1 MKMKNLAVLVSL
13 ASLAGMLPAHAGVTQ
28 TFSAGGKDAAAIQST
43 VDQFRAALG
52 ANNGAGGPAA
62 SGRREI
68 NWDGVPAQFLD
79 PLPPDF
85 FNKNSTRGL
94 VMSTSGSRLKV
105 SGDQGTASFRFTDVT
120 DQQWGPNELVPF
132 SAQKLFSPIGSNTT
146 DVTFFVPGTAQ
157 PANVTAFGAVFADVD
172 ISNTSWMEL
181 YSPLGNR
188 IAKIQVPV
196 AGVSTQG
203 LSFVGAV
210 TDEPVARVRLVSGNV
225 AIDSGCLTS
234 AADAAALDD
243 FIYSEPI
250 ASRELVLSKGRIRAT
265 VEWRSQYNGE
275 TGTGLALP
283 QKDEFGY
290 LYFSDPNNPEIFVK
304 CLDFGSGKAIILVG
318 GVTDFWYKITFK
330 NSRGETLIWEKASG
344 SLLGYANNTDLSF

>member
-1 MKMKNLAVLVSL
+1 MRMKNLAVLVSL
-13 ASLAGMLPAHAGVTQ
+13 ASMASTVPAHAGVTQ
-28 TFSAGGKDAAAIQST
+28 TFSSGGKDAAAIQST
-43 VDQFRAALG
+43 VDQFRAVLG
-52 ANNGAGGPAA
+52 ANNGAGSPAA

-79 PLPPDF
+79 SLPPDF

-120 DQQWGPNELVPF
+120 DQQWGPNELAPF
-132 SAQKLFSPIGSNTT
+132 SAQKLFSPMGSNTT

-172 ISNTSWMEL
+172 LADSSWMEL
-181 YSPLGNR
+181 YDPLGKK
-188 IAKIQVPV
+188 IATVAVPV
-196 AGVSTQG
+196 AGVSVLG
-203 LSFVGAV
+203 LSFAGVV
-210 TDEPVARVRLVSGNV
+210 TDEPIARVRIVAGNV
-225 AIDSGCLTS
+225 SLDARCLTGS
-234 AADAAALDD
+234 SDAAALDD
-243 FIYSEPI
+243 FIYSEPR
-250 ASRELVLSKGRIRAT
+250 ASSELLLSKGRIRAT
-265 VEWRSQYNGE
+265 VEWRSQYSGQ

-290 LYFSDPNNPEIFVK
+290 LYFSDPNNPEIFIK

-318 GVTDFWYKITFK
+318 GVTDFWYKVTFK
-330 NSRGETLIWEKASG
+330 NSRGETLIWEKPSG
-344 SLLGYANNTDLSF
+344 SLLGYANNSDLSF

>member
-1 MKMKNLAVLVSL
+1 MRTRAQFVFLFSSL
-13 ASLAGMLPAHAGVTQ
+13 LAGALPAGAGVTQ

-43 VDQFRAALG
+43 VDQFRSTLG
-52 ANNGAGGPAA
+52 ANNAAGAPAA
-62 SGRREI
+62 AGRREI

-79 PLPPDF
+79 SLPPDF

-94 VMSTSGSRLKV
+94 VMSTPGSRLKV
-105 SGDQGTASFRFTDVT
+105 SGDQGSTSFRFADVT
-120 DQQWGPNELVPF
+120 DQQWGPNELAPF
-132 SAQKLFSPIGSNTT
+132 SAQKLFSPMGSNTT
-146 DVTFFVPGTAQ
+146 DITFFVPGTAQ

-172 ISNTSWMEL
+172 LADSSWMEL
-181 YSPLGNR
+181 YSPLGVK
-188 IAKIQVPV
+188 IAAVPV
-196 AGVSTQG
+196 PAAGVSTLG

-225 AIDSGCLTS
+225 ALDSRCLTWES
-234 AADAAALDD
+234 DAAALDD

-250 ASRELVLSKGRIRAT
+250 ASRELVLAKGRIRAS
-265 VEWRSQYNGE
+265 VEWRNQYSGQ

-290 LYFSDPNNPEIFVK
+290 LYFSDPNNPEVFVK

-318 GVTDFWYKITFK
+318 GVTDFWYKITFR
-330 NSRGETLIWEKASG
+330 NSRGETLVWEKAAG
-344 SLLGYANNTDLSF
+344 SLAGYANNSDLNF